1 MDEIDIHEPPKKKKR
16 IEQKYLKDHGMEH
29 INRKGVTIPQNKF
42 KELINCCRRKCDICS
57 PDKQKIIFESFYKL
71 EKEIQYQIMSCGI
84 TLIDKKSTRLGRG
97 KYGISH
103 DRLVTVLYVIQI
115 ENKNITVCKKMFQ
128 SVYGVTRGKID
139 LLIQK
144 KKISD
149 SGTLQQLNYRGHHE
163 PHNKMTEEKEEIILK
178 NILNTR
184 VTILEATQINFIFN
198 VI

>member
-1 MDEIDIHEPPKKKKR
+1 
-16 IEQKYLKDHGMEH
+16 MEH

-42 KELINCCRRKCDICS
+42 KELINCCRRKCDIICS

-84 TLIDKKSTRLGRG
+84 TLTGKKSTRLGRG

-103 DRLVTVLYVIQI
+103 DRLLTVLFVIQI

-144 KKISD
+144 KKFSD
-149 SGTLQQLNYRGHHE
+149 SGTLQQLNNRGHHE
-163 PHNKMTEEKEEIILK
+163 PHNKMTEEKEEMRNHIEK
-178 NILNTR
+178 YPKYQSHYSR
-184 VTILEATQINFIFN
+184 RHSINFIFN